1 MNETTFNALKWIVE
15 ILNKNN
21 IPYRVGG
28 GAATFL
34 YSSGREINDIDISVS
49 GDYFPKIIPLVKE
62 YTTVEPKHYVGEK
75 WDCITLSLKYHGQEI
90 DLTDVNTLLMKS
102 SFDDTWIKNKEIYEK
117 WPDIKKDL
125 GDDMLVTL
133 MHPKVLLEYK
143 EHLNGEHQEFDRNY
157 LKKIIESGNY

>member
-1 MNETTFNALKWIVE
+1 MSETTLSALTWIVE

-34 YSSGREINDIDISVS
+34 YGSGRNINDIDISIS
-49 GDYFPKIIPLVKE
+49 GDYFPILIPFVRE
-62 YTTVEPKHYVGEK
+62 YITIEPKHYVGEK
-75 WDCITLSLKYHGQEI
+75 WDCITLSLAYHGQDI

-102 SFDDTWIKNKEIYEK
+102 SFDDTWIKNKEIYDK
-117 WPDIKKDL
+117 LPDIKKDL
-125 GDDMLVTL
+125 GNGVLVTL

-143 EHLNGEHQEFDRNY
+143 EHLSGEHQEFDRNY
-157 LKKIIESGNY
+157 LKKIIESGSY